1 MMYLSEHNW
10 NQNTVECLHYLMIS
24 SITLYN
30 STFEQ
35 DSMNQ
40 DQLAARVYK
49 TQTHIHHEL
58 YKTWSRTPDKQEGN
72 SFQSTNLSNPQN
84 R

>member
-1 MMYLSEHNW
+1 MM
-10 NQNTVECLHYLMIS
+10 S

-35 DSMNQ
+35 VSMNQ

-49 TQTHIHHEL
+49 TQAFIHHEL
-58 YKTWSRTPDKQEGN
+58 YKTWSRMPDKREGN
-72 SFQSTNLSNPQN
+72 RFQSTKLRKPQN